1 MENTYIL
8 NVSTLIIAII
18 SFLVALASPII
29 TELIRNSHEKKIW
42 NREFLEKHRCDVIES
57 YLNAVGEYAFC
68 PSLQN
73 REKFGKAV
81 SEIFMYAPQELW
93 SEIEEINSAITN
105 KSTDTSLQQK
115 YLDLCKSFSSL
126 KRSKI

>member
-1 MENTYIL
+1 MDIQDVINI
-8 NVSTLIIAII
+8 STWIIAVA
-18 SFLVALASPII
+18 SFVVSILSPWIVEK
-29 TELIRNSHEKKIW
+29 TKNKHEIKIW

-57 YLNAVGEYAFC
+57 YLNAVGEYAYC

-105 KSTDTSLQQK
+105 KSTDASLQQK